1 MYEKARNIVKNN
13 LTKQRYTVKVTAKT
27 AHYIV
32 KAYNLYQQQA
42 LKRREQVM
50 KLLASQ

>member
-13 LTKQRYTVKVTAKT
+13 LQKQQFVIKVTAKT

-32 KAYNLYQQQA
+32 MAYHRFQA
-42 LKRREQVM
+42 EKMKKRHG
-50 KLLASQ
+50 